1 VAMVFFIQEFDRVM
15 GHQFLPRASIVI
27 IKLLAALQVLLST
40 SPVFIV
46 PSAWWLLSFQ
56 IFSGKCTLNRMFPI
70 LINAKPALQ
79 SRSYSW
85 LGSNLTFC
93 LRLHFGHLKY
103 LSLLVEIPFLIHF
116 CCLKSLLLPVDI
128 PFSPRPGRAE
138 QGSPGQQASPWRR
151 WHLGACGNGWYAFKA
166 SRIDCPTFSHEKLG
180 FSKLP
185 EAMKFGPQPQQN
197 M

>member
-1 VAMVFFIQEFDRVM
+1 MVFFIQEFDRVM

-70 LINAKPALQ
+70 LINARPALQ
-79 SRSYSW
+79 SHSYSW

-116 CCLKSLLLPVDI
+116 CCLKSLLYRLTSRSHQGPGGLSRALPG
-128 PFSPRPGRAE
+128 SKPRHGDD
-138 QGSPGQQASPWRR
+138 G
-151 WHLGACGNGWYAFKA
+151 
-166 SRIDCPTFSHEKLG
+166 I
-180 FSKLP
+180 
-185 EAMKFGPQPQQN
+185 
-197 M
+197 